1 MECEITTMYCGNIT
15 QGQRKEED
23 CSLEIRA
30 LLPASVEN
38 VCFFS
43 LLSGFAVKAG
53 MVIGGVHGD
62 HIYKPGLQS
71 SISELHYV
79 CTTCVTVSMH

>member
-1 MECEITTMYCGNIT
+1 MYCGNIT

-43 LLSGFAVKAG
+43 LLLGFAVKAG

-62 HIYKPGLQS
+62 HI
-71 SISELHYV
+71 
-79 CTTCVTVSMH
+79 